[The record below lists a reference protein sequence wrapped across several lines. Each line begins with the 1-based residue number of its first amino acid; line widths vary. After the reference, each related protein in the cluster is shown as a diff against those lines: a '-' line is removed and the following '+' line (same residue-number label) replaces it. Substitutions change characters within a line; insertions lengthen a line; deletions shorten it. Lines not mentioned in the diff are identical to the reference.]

1 MADNEVLPIPV
12 GFAVHI
18 NHNNDT
24 IYYYDVLM
32 FYSLIMIFLPLSLC
46 QLSFSVYHPE
56 YNTIYNSIGSINVW
70 FLYESSCSMIYMVY
84 NLIFFYEYKKKKVFQ
99 VVYNS
104 ILAFQVFW
112 LIVGSQFFFNTSLP
126 AEVYSFL
133 WLSLTIGF
141 GKILLQLLVIAKY
154 VK

>member
-24 IYYYDVLM
+24 IYYDVLM

-56 YNTIYNSIGSINVW
+56 FNTIYNSIGSINVW
-70 FLYESSCSMIYMVY
+70 FLYESLCSMIYMVY
-84 NLIFFYEYKKKKVFQ
+84 NLIFFFEYKKKKVFQ
-99 VVYNS
+99 FVYNS

-126 AEVYSFL
+126 ADVYSFL
-133 WLSLTIGF
+133 WLSLTIGS

>member
-24 IYYYDVLM
+24 IYYDVLM

-70 FLYESSCSMIYMVY
+70 FLYESLCSMIYMVY

-112 LIVGSQFFFNTSLP
+112 IIVGSQFFFNASLP
-126 AEVYSFL
+126 PDVYSFL
-133 WLSLTIGF
+133 WLSLTIGS

>member
-12 GFAVHI
+12 GFALHI
-18 NHNNDT
+18 NNNNS
-24 IYYYDVLM
+24 IYYDVLM

-56 YNTIYNSIGSINVW
+56 YRTIGNSIGSINVW
-70 FLYESSCSMIYMVY
+70 FLYESLCSMIYMVF

-99 VVYNS
+99 FVYNT

-126 AEVYSFL
+126 SDVYSFL
-133 WLSLTIGF
+133 WLSVTIGF
-141 GKILLQLLVIAKY
+141 SKILLQLLVIAKY

>member
-24 IYYYDVLM
+24 IYYDVLM

-46 QLSFSVYHPE
+46 QLSFSIYHPE

-70 FLYESSCSMIYMVY
+70 FLYESLCSMIYMVY

-99 VVYNS
+99 FVYNS

-126 AEVYSFL
+126 ADVYSFL
-133 WLSLTIGF
+133 WLSLTIGS